1 MEHID
6 FIAGILGEWSQD
18 PYNVW
23 TMIFRVA
30 LAIVLSSII
39 GCERAT
45 KRHPAGLRTFIL
57 VAIGSA
63 FAAFFDVYI
72 LKKLNATVTFLS
84 AASIIGMATISCNS
98 ILFSSKNQLKGLTTS
113 VCLWATGIITLGIGF
128 GLYTPALIGYLSLIL
143 CVMLFPNFESRL
155 KRKSQHFEIHLELKR
170 RESLQLFMSTV
181 RKVGLKIDEVEY
193 NPSYASAGIGVY
205 TVKLTILDKA
215 MQKKRHSEIIEALA
229 SLDDVI
235 FIEEIIG

>member
-6 FIAGILGEWSQD
+6 SIAGMLGEWSSD

-30 LAIVLSSII
+30 LAIILSSII

-57 VAIGSA
+57 VAVGST

-113 VCLWATGIITLGIGF
+113 VCLWATGIISLGIGF
-128 GLYTPALIGYLSLIL
+128 GLYTPALLGYVALIF
-143 CVMLFPNFESRL
+143 CVVLFPNFESRL
-155 KRKSQHFEIHLELKR
+155 KRNSQHFEIHLELKR
-170 RESLQLFMSTV
+170 RDSLQLFMSTV

-205 TVKLTILDKA
+205 TVKITVVDKA
-215 MQKKRHSEIIEALA
+215 MMKKRHSEIIEALS

>member
-1 MEHID
+1 MPHID
-6 FIAGILGEWSQD
+6 YIGELLGSWSQD
-18 PYNVW
+18 TYNIW
-23 TMIFRVA
+23 TVIFRIT

-57 VAIGSA
+57 VAVGSA
-63 FAAFFDVYI
+63 FAAFFDVYM
-72 LKKLNATVTFLS
+72 LKTLNATVTFLS

-113 VCLWATGIITLGIGF
+113 VCLWATGIISLGIGF
-128 GLYTPALIGYLSLIL
+128 GLYTPALVGYIALIL
-143 CVMLFPNFESRL
+143 CMILFPNFESRM
-155 KRKSQHFEIHLELKR
+155 KRRSQHFEIHLELKH

-181 RKVGLKIDEVEY
+181 RKVGLKIDDLEY

-205 TVKLTILDKA
+205 TVKLTIADKE
-215 MQKKRHSEIIEALA
+215 MQKKRHSEILEALA
-229 SLDDVI
+229 SLDDVL
-235 FIEEIIG
+235 FIEEIVG

>member
-6 FIAGILGEWSQD
+6 SIANILGEWSLD
-18 PYNVW
+18 TYNVW

-30 LAIVLSSII
+30 IAIVLSSVI

-57 VAIGSA
+57 VAVGST
-63 FAAFFDVYI
+63 FAAFFDIYI
-72 LKKLNATVTFLS
+72 LNTLKATVTLLS

-113 VCLWATGIITLGIGF
+113 VCLWATGIISLGIGF
-128 GLYTPALIGYLSLIL
+128 GLYTPALIGFIAVIL
-143 CVMLFPNFESRL
+143 CVMLFPNIESRL
-155 KRKSQHFEIHLELKR
+155 KRNSQHFEIHLELKR

-205 TVKLTILDKA
+205 TVKLTILDKS
-215 MQKKRHSEIIEALA
+215 MMKKRHSEIIEALS

>member
-1 MEHID
+1 MEYID
-6 FIAGILGEWSQD
+6 PIARLLGPWSQD
-18 PYNVW
+18 PYNFW
-23 TMIFRVA
+23 SMLFRLA
-30 LAIVLSSII
+30 FAIVLSSII

-57 VAIGSA
+57 VAIGSN
-63 FAAFFDVYI
+63 FAAFFDIYI
-72 LKKLNATVTFLS
+72 LDSLKATVTLLS

-113 VCLWATGIITLGIGF
+113 VCLWATGIISLGIGF
-128 GLYTPALIGYLSLIL
+128 GLYTPALIGFVALIF

-155 KRKSQHFEIHLELKR
+155 KRNSLHFEIHLELKR

-205 TVKLTILDKA
+205 TVKITILDKA
-215 MQKKRHSEIIEALA
+215 MQKKRHSEIIEALS